1 MPRIAL
7 SGVLVPENSTVPV
20 CIELRINAVCDIF
33 NECDVSTLLDDYD
46 PISHSDSCLEKHLR
60 DFCGETFLDETAHV
74 GPSCPR
80 GTYITST
87 EGRAMDTCLLSRTSL
102 DRLRKK
108 QERMIKNR
116 HAASMSRL
124 RKKEYL
130 ERLEMRY
137 EQLKRENL
145 NLWRQNEEWRTRCE
159 HLEHC
164 LNELQSRLT
173 NSSSATQTLV
183 ENRPVDSYDPPE
195 LVVTRCHPVSTRV
208 PIGSSK
214 RPPILTSSSSSSPS
228 SSTSSLTDSTQP
240 GSISSVRM
248 SLTTVCAQSSRC
260 ISDTSDRHFTHIKFG
275 HKPSKCSDQPN
286 GRKTVLNSVFYS
298 GKGGCTTS
306 NTTST
311 PTFSL
316 NSGSVVTA
324 VARNSMR
331 PNLTNLTGLIS
342 RNRPGSHFYAS
353 RSKLVATTSLFGLLC
368 LFSLNSILPPLT
380 FKRPDGQLASIQPQS
395 PSEGWQ
401 KLPSHPAGHRIL
413 LNVPTS
419 SDSHDDAVPCSVS
432 SDQTQNTVNWTTG
445 SSPCSPVKT
454 ALTDQK
460 DTQAELDSEGLG
472 NFSRW
477 QKWIRQHTRSNL
489 ATANDDVSV
498 ISFVPVDTNGSS
510 ANRSQR
516 ARRVVRTRGSPYP
529 GSKSLRHNSDE
540 SSHKAKAR
548 NSSDKPYLTES
559 SGKSNS
565 LQALQASRFFSFK
578 SFFQRP
584 VWDTKHLVAAAGSR
598 NDTVYLILPQ
608 LDSKQLHIVNPDY
621 EHLTTK
627 ITLIVPAYP
636 SNIALNTFERYNS
649 TDPLHTML
657 QVDCELRN
665 VSLIPSPTRS
675 GR

>member
-1 MPRIAL
+1 MILPHITSVLLWDPNKLNEL
-7 SGVLVPENSTVPV
+7 SWSCSSVRCPFHIG
-20 CIELRINAVCDIF
+20 DIL

-60 DFCGETFLDETAHV
+60 DFCGETFLDEVAHV

-80 GTYITST
+80 ETYMTST
-87 EGRAMDTCLLSRTSL
+87 ESRTMDTCLLSRTSL

-145 NLWRQNEEWRTRCE
+145 SLWRQNEEWRTRCG

-173 NSSSATQTLV
+173 DSSSATQTPV
-183 ENRPVDSYDPPE
+183 DSRPVDSYDPPE
-195 LVVTRCHPVSTRV
+195 LVVTRCPPVPTCV

-214 RPPILTSSSSSSPS
+214 RPPILTSSSSSS

-248 SLTTVCAQSSRC
+248 SLTTMCAQSSRC
-260 ISDTSDRHFTHIKFG
+260 ISGTSDRQLTHIKIG
-275 HKPSKCSDQPN
+275 HKPSKCSDQLN

-298 GKGGCTTS
+298 GNGGCASS
-306 NTTST
+306 NATPT

-324 VARNSMR
+324 VARNSVR

-368 LFSLNSILPPLT
+368 LFSLNTILPPLT
-380 FKRPDGQLASIQPQS
+380 FKRPDGQLAPIQPQS
-395 PSEGWQ
+395 PSEGWR

-419 SDSHDDAVPCSVS
+419 LDSHDDAVPCSVS
-432 SDQTQNTVNWTTG
+432 SDKTQKSVNWTTG
-445 SSPCSPVKT
+445 TSPCSSVKT
-454 ALTDQK
+454 ALSDEK
-460 DTQAELDSEGLG
+460 DTQAELNSEGLG

-477 QKWIRQHTRSNL
+477 QKWIRQHARSNL

-498 ISFVPVDTNGSS
+498 ISFVPSDTNGSS

-516 ARRVVRTRGSPYP
+516 ARRVVRTGGSQYP
-529 GSKSLRHNSDE
+529 GSKSFRRDSDE
-540 SSHKAKAR
+540 SPHK
-548 NSSDKPYLTES
+548 
-559 SGKSNS
+559 
-565 LQALQASRFFSFK
+565 
-578 SFFQRP
+578 
-584 VWDTKHLVAAAGSR
+584 
-598 NDTVYLILPQ
+598 
-608 LDSKQLHIVNPDY
+608 
-621 EHLTTK
+621 
-627 ITLIVPAYP
+627 
-636 SNIALNTFERYNS
+636 
-649 TDPLHTML
+649 
-657 QVDCELRN
+657 
-665 VSLIPSPTRS
+665 
-675 GR
+675 